1 MDKLATNNNE
11 NSFLFSVSLIF
22 NENID
27 KLWLYLKD
35 LSAESKNVDFLDNFK
50 ILKGK
55 NTWTVGNK
63 FSIYWIGV
71 SNVEFIC
78 VSTSSSRMK
87 KMLKWKCICD
97 IGISYYKT
105 MILYRISSDN
115 RTLVKINITRCEKN
129 KSIDI
134 GPQLQ
139 YYMDLQFNILEHQS
153 NYLQKL
159 KKEKH
164 LYQSFTINKNY
175 YKIWNFIINL
185 KNILN
190 LFPEIMTNIEYN
202 GQIDEIGTFIKFYH
216 YKRKKNI
223 FFRVVEFLNPNKRN
237 TYKIRYETIGT
248 ENKNFPK
255 IIEIQVNIISQIK
268 TFVSILY
275 SFESETK
282 DEVINC
288 FDINLKNLINKI
300 KEYIKTHVEEFKD
313 D

>member
-78 VSTSSSRMK
+78 ISTSSSRMK

-115 RTLVKINITRCEKN
+115 RTLVKFNITRCEKN

-159 KKEKH
+159 KKEKGIDSSK
-164 LYQSFTINKNY
+164 YTGNKTCG
-175 YKIWNFIINL
+175 
-185 KNILN
+185 
-190 LFPEIMTNIEYN
+190 E
-202 GQIDEIGTFIKFYH
+202 
-216 YKRKKNI
+216 
-223 FFRVVEFLNPNKRN
+223 
-237 TYKIRYETIGT
+237 
-248 ENKNFPK
+248 
-255 IIEIQVNIISQIK
+255 QV
-268 TFVSILY
+268 
-275 SFESETK
+275 
-282 DEVINC
+282 
-288 FDINLKNLINKI
+288 KNLWSFLKAEKEKSLIVPERDLFSNKI
-300 KEYIKTHVEEFKD
+300 K
-313 D
+313 